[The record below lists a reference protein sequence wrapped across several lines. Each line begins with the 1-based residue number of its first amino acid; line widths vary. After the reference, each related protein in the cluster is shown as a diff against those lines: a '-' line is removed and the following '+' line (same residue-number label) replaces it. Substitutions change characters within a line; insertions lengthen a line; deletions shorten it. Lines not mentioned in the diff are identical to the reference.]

1 MSTKSASKLNQ
12 LLQTMPKCTVL
23 LSSWLVEQGYSH
35 DLQQKYIRSQWLT
48 PIGKG
53 AYKRTGDEINIFGAL
68 YALQKQ
74 ANKAIHPGGP
84 SSLYLQGYAHY
95 IAMEDQPLTLFTP
108 QAAKLPVWFTKH
120 WSGSYTFRRTTMLP
134 GSEALS
140 GYDTGNIEIRIS
152 SVPRAM
158 MECLEMAPDHFD
170 LEEAWL
176 IMEGLNALSPQ
187 QVQHLLEQCSSIKTK
202 RLFLY
207 FAEKAGHVWFKHLD
221 ISRIQLGTG
230 KRSIVKNGVLNS
242 KYRITLPNNLV

>member
-1 MSTKSASKLNQ
+1 MSTKPASKLNQ
-12 LLQTMPKCTVL
+12 LLQTMPKGTVL
-23 LSSWLVEQGYSH
+23 LSSWLVDQGYSH

-48 PIGKG
+48 PMGKG
-53 AYKRTGDEINIFGAL
+53 AYKRSGDEINIFGAL

-84 SSLYLQGYAHY
+84 SALYLQGYAHY
-95 IAMEDQPLTLFTP
+95 IAMENQPLTLFTP
-108 QAAKLPVWFTKH
+108 QAVKLPVWFTKH
-120 WSGSYTFRRTTMLP
+120 WSGAYTFRRTKMLP
-134 GSEALS
+134 GSEALT
-140 GYDTGNIEIRIS
+140 GYDTGNFEIFIS
-152 SVPRAM
+152 SAPRAM
-158 MECLEMAPDHFD
+158 MECLEMTPDRFD

-176 IMEGLNALSPQ
+176 IMEGLNALPPK

>member
-1 MSTKSASKLNQ
+1 MSTKPVSKLNQ
-12 LLQTMPKCTVL
+12 LLQTMSKGTVL
-23 LSSWLVEQGYSH
+23 LSSWLVKQGYTH

-84 SSLYLQGYAHY
+84 SALYLQGYAHY
-95 IAMEDQPLTLFTP
+95 IAMENQPLTLFTP
-108 QAAKLPVWFTKH
+108 QAVKLPVWFTRQ
-120 WSGSYTFRRTTMLP
+120 WSGAYTCRRTTILP
-134 GSEALS
+134 GSEALT
-140 GYDTGNIEIRIS
+140 GYDTGNFEVFIS
-152 SVPRAM
+152 SASRAM
-158 MECLEMAPDHFD
+158 MECLEMTPDHFD

-176 IMEGLNALSPQ
+176 IMEGLNALPPK

-202 RLFLY
+202 RLFLH

-221 ISRIQLGTG
+221 ISRIKLGTG
-230 KRSIVKNGVLNS
+230 KRSIVKSGVLNS
-242 KYRITLPNNLV
+242 KYGITLPNNLV